1 MRQLL
6 AIAFYTFRE
15 AVRNKVLYSI
25 LFFAIALILLATA
38 LGAGSLRQDTR
49 VLMNIGLF
57 AIALF
62 SDLIAIFL
70 GVTMVFQELERK
82 TIYNLLSKP
91 IARHAYFFGK
101 YLGLSAV
108 LSVQLVMMS
117 ITLLSVVLLRGDPIS
132 ATLIQAL
139 WLIQVEALIVGAI
152 ALFFSSFSTPYVSGF
167 LTLGLWLVGRLLQEL
182 QVYLPQMDPGPGRA
196 LLLCVTWVCPD
207 LSLFGLTTQLSAHIT
222 VPMAY
227 IWEATTY
234 GLAYAAL
241 FLVAGMFI
249 FRRRDFI

>member
-49 VLMNIGLF
+49 VLLNIGLF
-57 AIALF
+57 AISLF
-62 SDLIAIFL
+62 SDIIAIFL

-91 IARHAYFFGK
+91 IARHSYFFGK

-117 ITLLSVVLLRGDPIS
+117 IALLSVLLLRGDPFSVTIV
-132 ATLIQAL
+132 QAL
-139 WLIQVEALIVGAI
+139 WLIQVEALIIGAI

-182 QVYLPQMDPGPGRA
+182 QLYLPSMDPGVARE
-196 LLLCVTWVCPD
+196 LLRLVTWVCPD
-207 LSLFGLTTQLSAHIT
+207 LSLFGLTTQISSHVS
-222 VPMAY
+222 VPASY
-227 IWEATTY
+227 IGEATTY
-234 GLAYAAL
+234 GLSYAAL